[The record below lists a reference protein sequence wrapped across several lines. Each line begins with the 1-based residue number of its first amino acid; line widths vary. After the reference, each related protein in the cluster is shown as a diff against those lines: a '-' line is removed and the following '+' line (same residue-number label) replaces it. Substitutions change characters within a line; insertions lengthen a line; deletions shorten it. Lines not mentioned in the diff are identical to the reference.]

1 MLTKHCYLN
10 YCNVCT
16 YMMATQHTTYR
27 VLVAYWQFYIVQSW
41 VTVLYMH
48 VDTHLLGPHPFRL
61 YSAVGFYARV
71 CFGRHCIIQNKFSQ
85 RNKFALFQTLHMKW
99 DFINIFYITLF
110 QICVK
115 YDCTVNWKKKIYC
128 IVLGVCILWKH
139 VTLILFSLKQGSFTI
154 FGIVWF
160 VRTCLHSVFDT
171 TIWKSHS
178 QYLLLKL
185 NVQFHYMKF
194 FTIGEYKATIKVT
207 NLKFLV
213 CTLTG

>member
-27 VLVAYWQFYIVQSW
+27 VLVTYWQFYIVQSW

-71 CFGRHCIIQNKFSQ
+71 CFGRHCIIQDEFSQ

-115 YDCTVNWKKKIYC
+115 YDCTVNWKKKNILHC
-128 IVLGVCILWKH
+128 IRSLYIMKTCYINI
-139 VTLILFSLKQGSFTI
+139 ILFETRFIYNFWHSMVCQNMLTFSFWHYNLEVPFTI
-154 FGIVWF
+154 FIAQIKCSVS
-160 VRTCLHSVFDT
+160 LHE
-171 TIWKSHS
+171 I
-178 QYLLLKL
+178 
-185 NVQFHYMKF
+185 FHYRW
-194 FTIGEYKATIKVT
+194 I
-207 NLKFLV
+207 
-213 CTLTG
+213 